1 MKMTK
6 RLSTLPYFL
15 TIVLCIFLILP
26 FGIYNIFTV
35 YNSHSEML
43 NTMEKDFNTY
53 LEWVLVKDRSFMAEY
68 FSYRR
73 NAAYRSIDKKLQS
86 NLDIAQNVIE
96 TLYNDLPESKAVSL
110 ISKSSFALPVYIM
123 TNKRKLITG
132 SKNLLQSHINFLNTS
147 APSEDTSKTTNY
159 LKQEKNLKH
168 SSFIIGTLIDKTEIR
183 NMYRADILSFSRH
196 RENSGI
202 FNFILEPNGRFI
214 HNESQLFPGRRIAE
228 KSEQEK
234 ADLITQKLLQSTDKN
249 NEEVVHFTWQ
259 IPGMVSQ
266 PPQKKLAFSRYEADL
281 GWIIGAAIDSR
292 DFEEYYIEN
301 QNHLKER
308 LHSDLKNL
316 MIPFSLLF
324 VVMLLMGHFVTK
336 KSLSGFTVF
345 KNFFLKARKANEV
358 IENNSLQFEEFK
370 DLAVVVNKMIED
382 RKRQRNIILAYT
394 KKLRSSNKKLRNM
407 VNKDGLT
414 GVANRRFFNEA
425 MKKSWLNELRF
436 KKPMTLGMIDID
448 FFKQYND
455 IYGHQMGDNSL
466 IRVARCIKDTLKR
479 PYDLVARYGG
489 EEFIVLFPN
498 TDSSGG
504 MEIASMLQQE
514 ITGMKIIHE
523 GSLVSPILTC
533 SIGLATLVPTNKTTA
548 KDLIEMADIALYN
561 AKTLGRNRIVV
572 HTSDMA
578 MPGTA

>member
-1 MKMTK
+1 MKVMN
-6 RLSTLPYFL
+6 RLATLPYVL
-15 TIVLCIFLILP
+15 TIFICVVLILP
-26 FGIYNIFTV
+26 FGVYNIFTV
-35 YNSHSEML
+35 YNSHSKMISA
-43 NTMEKDFNTY
+43 MEKDFNAY
-53 LEWVLVKDRSFMAEY
+53 LKWVLVKDRSFMAE
-68 FSYRR
+68 FFTYRLNEVHR
-73 NAAYRSIDKKLQS
+73 TINKKLQS
-86 NLDIAQNVIE
+86 NLDVAQNVVE
-96 TLYNDLPESKAVSL
+96 TLYGDLPESKAVSL
-110 ISKSSFALPVYIM
+110 ISKSSFSLPVYII
-123 TNKRKLITG
+123 TKEKKLVTG
-132 SKNLLQSHINFLNTS
+132 SKDLLQSHIDFLTANAELDTTS
-147 APSEDTSKTTNY
+147 GSVTY
-159 LKQEKNLKH
+159 LTLENNLKH
-168 SSFIIGTLIDKTEIR
+168 TSFIIGTLIDKTEIKS
-183 NMYRADILSFSRH
+183 MYRRDILTFFRH

-202 FNFILEPNGRFI
+202 FNFILEPNG
-214 HNESQLFPGRRIAE
+214 HYMYNESRLFPGRRIAE
-228 KSEQEK
+228 KSEQDK
-234 ADLITQKLLQSTDKN
+234 AELLTQKFLQSTDKN
-249 NEEVVHFTWQ
+249 NEEVVHYTWE

-266 PPQKKLAFSRYEADL
+266 PPQMKLAFCRYETDL
-281 GWIIGAAIDSR
+281 GWVIGTAIDSR
-292 DFEEYYIEN
+292 KFEEYYIEN
-301 QNHLKER
+301 QNHLRDK
-308 LHSDLKNL
+308 LHRDIRNL
-316 MIPFSLLF
+316 MVPFSLLF
-324 VVMLLMGHFVTK
+324 IAMLITGHLVAK
-336 KSLSGFTVF
+336 KSLRGFAVF
-345 KNFFLKARKANEV
+345 KNFFLKARKANEM
-358 IENNSLQFEEFK
+358 IQYDSLSFEEFK
-370 DLAVVVNKMIED
+370 DLAVVVNKMVED

-394 KKLRSSNKKLRNM
+394 KKLRFSNKKLRNM
-407 VNKDGLT
+407 ANKDGLT

-504 MEIASMLQQE
+504 MEIASKLQQE

-561 AKTLGRNRIVV
+561 AKMLGRNRIVV